1 MKKIIYSLLTCLTL
15 LFALQACSPDDYS
28 LGKKDVTA
36 EDLVEGIAFTITHDP
51 SNPNIIYLESLM
63 PDNYQVMWNHPQ
75 GRSQGKKITLKF
87 PFAGTYQVQMGV
99 ETRGGVVYGD
109 YVDFT
114 IDDFCADFVS
124 DPLWETLTGGVG
136 HSKTWYLDLDENE
149 ICRYFVGP
157 LYFYGTA
164 DNWNTVTLGQTVEG
178 DSWSWGADWAGQK
191 SWLFGATGAI
201 DFGSM
206 TFSLEGGANVTV
218 VDNAHNRVM
227 NGTFQMDTDNHTMK
241 LTDAE
246 PLHDPGR
253 DAIVTQWGNITILAL
268 DENHMQLAVLRDNS
282 DEGPCLLSYNF
293 ISEDYKNSWTPD
305 TAGDTEVV
313 PSLIDDWKD
322 YVEPK
327 TSKQMTFKFAEE
339 EWFDIM
345 NLDGSN
351 KEMYGSYTPN
361 DAISDIRLE
370 FNRNDNTY
378 KYTAGSGDV
387 VTGTYTLSDDGIYTF
402 SDGVITESISS
413 DGTFQMKTNAD
424 NTLRIMQVV
433 LDDYTGGIKDLWL
446 GSEMKDDQGNRIQY
460 MGYHFVPVVA
470 GAGDVK
476 RYTGILQFFDTDW
489 GFQTSENVFITG
501 DGSYT
506 FTINGSSDKPYG
518 IFLDVAK
525 IFKDNE
531 NVDMIITS
539 IKVDGN
545 EIDFDDTVIDR
556 GVGDDPGTA
565 RRYILNPWGATA
577 GEASKYV
584 FTSSIEVTI
593 KVVMDSGSNVM
604 NPPKEEE

>member
-1 MKKIIYSLLTCLTL
+1 MMLPL
-15 LFALQACSPDDYS
+15 LQACSPDDYS
-28 LGKKDVTA
+28 LGKKDVTP
-36 EDLVEGIAFTITHDP
+36 EDLVEGIAFSVTHDP

-63 PDNYQVMWNHPQ
+63 PDNYQVLWNHPQ
-75 GRSQGKKITLKF
+75 GRSQGKKVTLKF

-114 IDDFCADFVS
+114 IDDFCSEFVS
-124 DPLWETLTGGVG
+124 DPLWTTLTGGVG

-164 DNWNTVTLGQTVEG
+164 DNWNTVTLGQTVDG

-206 TFSLEGGANVTV
+206 TFSLEGGATITV
-218 VDNAHNRVM
+218 VDNAHERTM

-246 PLHDPGR
+246 IIHDPGR

-293 ISEDYKNSWTPD
+293 ISEDYKNSWSPD
-305 TAGDTEVV
+305 NAGSEDVV
-313 PSLIDDWKD
+313 PELADDWRE

-327 TSKQMTFKFAEE
+327 TSKQMTFVLAEE
-339 EWFDIM
+339 NPFDIM
-345 NLDGSN
+345 NLNGSN
-351 KEMYGSYTPN
+351 KEVGANYA
-361 DAISDIRLE
+361 AIDDFSDLRLE
-370 FNRNDNTY
+370 FNRNDNSYT
-378 KYTAGSGDV
+378 YTAANGDV
-387 VTGTYTLSDDGIYTF
+387 VTGNFTLSDDGVYTF
-402 SDGVITESISS
+402 DNGIITESLSA
-413 DGTFQMKTNAD
+413 DGTFVMRANSD

-433 LDDYTGGIKDLWL
+433 VDDFSGGISDLWL
-446 GSEMKDDQGNRIQY
+446 GSQMLDDQGNLIQY
-460 MGYHFVPVVA
+460 MGYHFVPKA
-470 GAGDVK
+470 AGDEVK
-476 RYTGILQFFDTDW
+476 RYTGILSYFDTGWNFLYSD
-489 GFQTSENVFITG
+489 NVFITG
-501 DGSYT
+501 DGTYT
-506 FTINGSSDKPYG
+506 FTINGNSGEPYG

-525 IFKDNE
+525 LYKDN
-531 NVDMIITS
+531 NNCDIIVTG
-539 IKVDGN
+539 IKCDGN
-545 EIDFDDTVIDR
+545 PVEFDDDAIDR
-556 GVGDDPGTA
+556 GTADGDLSTA

-577 GEASKYV
+577 GDAPKYV
-584 FTSSIEVTI
+584 FTSSLEVTV
-593 KVVMDSGSNVM
+593 KVVMDCGSNVM
-604 NPPKEEE
+604 NPEE